1 MSAIDKQQSLDLVL
15 NGCRVGVGPH
25 ALAGSHQALKAQ
37 HRSVDG
43 AVSGK
48 DEDVVQESAKGAAAE
63 WGNHGNLQYMVSNN
77 ETMHHHRQ
85 KKGAQGKQKKE
96 KRGMRHTQK

>member
-1 MSAIDKQQSLDLVL
+1 MSGIDKQQSLDLVL

-48 DEDVVQESAKGAAAE
+48 DEDIVQESAKGAAAE

-77 ETMHHHRQ
+77 ESCIITV
-85 KKGAQGKQKKE
+85 KKRGPGESKRK